1 MNPQSVRGRTHH
13 LPAGAARSAK
23 KWGWTVAAGRR
34 CPMTAADA
42 QIDAAF
48 GFGPYSLVSG
58 WLSFTAK

>member
-1 MNPQSVRGRTHH
+1 
-13 LPAGAARSAK
+13 
-23 KWGWTVAAGRR
+23 
-34 CPMTAADA
+34 MTAADA